1 MRYIVLAKKNDVV
14 EWAGSYD
21 YDSVDGIKKANS
33 LISNYCSSIDSPF
46 VEEDLSYVANQ
57 GSMSWRLKEFTVT
70 LVLDEASVWNLD
82 PERN

>member
-1 MRYIVLAKKNDVV
+1 MRYIVIAKKNNVV

-46 VEEDLSYVANQ
+46 VDEDLSYIANQ
-57 GSMSWRLKEFTVT
+57 GSMSWRLKELTVI